1 MGTISVKQQNLM
13 KATNDAGGPA
23 VDTYAA
29 PIAVVRAGGT
39 DPSLSGGA

>member
-29 PIAVVRAGGT
+29 PIAVVRT
-39 DPSLSGGA
+39 GGAGPFLPGGA